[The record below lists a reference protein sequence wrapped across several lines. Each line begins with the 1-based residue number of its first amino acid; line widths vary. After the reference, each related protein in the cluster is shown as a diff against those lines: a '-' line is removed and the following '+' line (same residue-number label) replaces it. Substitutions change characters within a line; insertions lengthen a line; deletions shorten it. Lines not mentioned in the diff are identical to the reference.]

1 MSSMLPCYG
10 NQTRKNMEITFDFNT
25 LLEEVKRS
33 LSVIG
38 KRTVDDNGN
47 KLFSDITVSSNEES
61 IISDYFRQAVIDLA
75 AELAAHITTPAKAEG
90 TTIAIGLPSN
100 HDTAIE
106 PFIRDACK
114 AYCVSYALYSWFTVT
129 APRISEKYNA
139 DCSRQVN
146 SVIRL
151 VNQKSE
157 PDAPVSSY
165 ADISGTV
172 TPNN

>member
-1 MSSMLPCYG
+1 MD
-10 NQTRKNMEITFDFNT
+10 ITLDYT
-25 LLEEVKRS
+25 ELQAEVKRS

-38 KRTVDDNGN
+38 KRMVDDNGN

-61 IISDYFRQAVIDLA
+61 IISDYFRKAVIELA
-75 AELAAHITTPAKAEG
+75 AELAAHITTPANAEG
-90 TTIAIGLPSN
+90 TTIAIDLPSN

-139 DCSRQVN
+139 DCSLQVN
-146 SVIRL
+146 AVISL

-157 PDAPVSSY
+157 PDTPVSSY